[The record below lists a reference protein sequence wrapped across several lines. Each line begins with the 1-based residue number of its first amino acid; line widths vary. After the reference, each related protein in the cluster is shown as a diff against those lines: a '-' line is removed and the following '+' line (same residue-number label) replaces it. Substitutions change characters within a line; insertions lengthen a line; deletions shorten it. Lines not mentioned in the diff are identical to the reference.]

1 MDKENVVSTHSGVL
15 FSHKN
20 EERNYVFGRKIELK
34 TIMLSEISQAEKAK
48 YHMFLLYENFRLK
61 RMMGK
66 RDFWGDQW
74 AEAEKQEGLGL
85 YEVA

>member
-1 MDKENVVSTHSGVL
+1 
-15 FSHKN
+15 
-20 EERNYVFGRKIELK
+20 
-34 TIMLSEISQAEKAK
+34 
-48 YHMFLLYENFRLK
+48 MFLLYENFRLK